1 MAWFTTWWQ
10 SMTVLQQAFACV
22 AIPATL
28 LLVIQL
34 ILMLVG
40 LGGHGDAVSGDF
52 DGDGIP
58 DSLET
63 DFSADLNG
71 DGVPDLP
78 HDAAQADAQ
87 NGAAHGTGLRL
98 FTLQGLV
105 AFFAVGG
112 WLGIVLQDAG
122 APGWSSVLIALTGG
136 AAALFLVALV
146 IRWFSSMQESGT
158 LSLRNAIAQTGTV
171 YLKIPPR
178 RTGAGKVNLLV
189 QEQLREL
196 EAVTD
201 NETAI
206 PVGANVQV
214 IGLAGENTL
223 LVRSLSMMSSDN
235 GRHTIRQKAN

>member
-10 SMTVLQQAFACV
+10 SMTALQQVFACA

-28 LLVIQL
+28 LLILQL
-34 ILMLVG
+34 ILMLIG
-40 LGGHGDAVSGDF
+40 LGGSGDAVAGDF

-63 DFSADLNG
+63 DFPGDFSADLDG
-71 DGVPDLP
+71 DGIPDLP
-78 HDAAQADAQ
+78 QDAAQTEPHG
-87 NGAAHGTGLRL
+87 GAAHAAGLRL
-98 FTLQGLV
+98 FTLQGLA

-112 WLGIVLQDAG
+112 WLGVVLQDAG
-122 APGWSSVLIALTGG
+122 LAGWGSVLIALAGG
-136 AAALFLVALV
+136 SAALFLVALV

-158 LSLRNAIAQTGTV
+158 LALRNAIARTGTV
-171 YLKIPPR
+171 YLKIPPCR
-178 RTGAGKVNLLV
+178 SGTGKVNLLV

-201 NETAI
+201 SETPI
-206 PVGANVQV
+206 PAGANIQV

-223 LVRSLSMMSSDN
+223 LVRALSGVSSDN
-235 GRHTIRQKAN
+235 GRHTV